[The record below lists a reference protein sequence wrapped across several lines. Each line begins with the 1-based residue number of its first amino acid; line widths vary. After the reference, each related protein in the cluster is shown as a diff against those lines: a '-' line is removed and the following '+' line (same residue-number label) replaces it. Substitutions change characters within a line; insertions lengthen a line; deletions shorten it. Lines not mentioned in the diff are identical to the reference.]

1 MKTINKPGLAG
12 SDGKTIKAPSADTAG
27 LTYHATVTVDPG
39 SDTSPGKL
47 RLKPGAEAAYQPIV
61 LALGSGIVLRGQVYV
76 PRRLL
81 KPAAVKRAEQNARD
95 AEAAKAAGPA
105 AGQPRM
111 ADGSIG

>member
-12 SDGKTIKAPSADTAG
+12 PDGKHVKAPSADTAG
-27 LTYHATVTVDPG
+27 LTYTATVTVDPG

-105 AGQPRM
+105 EGKAKL

>member
-1 MKTINKPGLAG
+1 MKTTHKPGLAG
-12 SDGKTIKAPSADTAG
+12 PDGKHVKAPTTDTTG
-27 LTYHATVTVDPG
+27 LTYIANISVDPG

-47 RLKPGAEAAYQPIV
+47 RLKPGAESAYQPIV

-81 KPAAVKRAEQNARD
+81 KPAAVARAEQNARD

>member
-1 MKTINKPGLAG
+1 MKTTHKPGLAG
-12 SDGKTIKAPSADTAG
+12 SDGKMIKPPSTDTAS
-27 LTYHATVTVDPG
+27 LSYTATVTVDPG

-47 RLKPGAEAAYQPIV
+47 RLKAGAEAAYQPV
-61 LALGSGIVLRGQVYV
+61 VVALGSGIVLRGQVYV

-95 AEAAKAAGPA
+95 AEALKAQGPA
-105 AGQPRM
+105 TGKPKM

>member
-1 MKTINKPGLAG
+1 MKTTHKPGLAG
-12 SDGKTIKAPSADTAG
+12 PDGKHVKAPSADTAS
-27 LTYHATVTVDPG
+27 LSYTATVTVDPG

-47 RLKPGAEAAYQPIV
+47 RLKAGAEAAYQPIV

-81 KPAAVKRAEQNARD
+81 KPAAVARAERNAKE
-95 AEAAKAAGPA
+95 AEAAKSAGPA
-105 AGQPRM
+105 TGQPRM